1 MQKKILWLIVDKT
14 QTPETEPKHLIS
26 KYLIHLKQQRKELIT
41 KQNCTKNF
49 SMKFQ
54 MIKKNINNKISKN
67 YFWYQTL
74 SVLVKDLHESNQ
86 IKNNKI
92 LRYWLI

>member
-41 KQNCTKNF
+41 KQNCAKNF

-54 MIKKNINNKISKN
+54 MIKKK
-67 YFWYQTL
+67 YQ
-74 SVLVKDLHESNQ
+74 
-86 IKNNKI
+86 
-92 LRYWLI
+92 

>member
-1 MQKKILWLIVDKT
+1 
-14 QTPETEPKHLIS
+14 
-26 KYLIHLKQQRKELIT
+26 
-41 KQNCTKNF
+41 
-49 SMKFQ
+49 

-92 LRYWLI
+92 LRY

>member
-41 KQNCTKNF
+41 KQNCAKNF
-49 SMKFQ
+49 SMKF
-54 MIKKNINNKISKN
+54 
-67 YFWYQTL
+67 
-74 SVLVKDLHESNQ
+74 
-86 IKNNKI
+86 
-92 LRYWLI
+92 